1 MAGTT
6 ANLEFTTAAVSS
18 PRPPIQNPLRVYSFV
33 SLRFIVR
40 SFFYHFRFCRRAT
53 TMTSYTNGTISDVI
67 SAKVDYKCS
76 IRALESSS
84 LHESRKW
91 LCSSFWIFGYRYVV
105 YIYIYWLT
113 NWLQKQISKNLF
125 IWFISSVCSIVLIL
139 KDTLWIR

>member
-18 PRPPIQNPLRVYSFV
+18 LRPPIQNPLRVYSFV

-76 IRALESSS
+76 IHALESSS

-91 LCSSFWIFGYRYVV
+91 LCSNFWIFGYRYVV
-105 YIYIYWLT
+105 YIYIGWL
-113 NWLQKQISKNLF
+113 IDCKNRFLKICSFSLF
-125 IWFISSVCSIVLIL
+125 PAYTVLY
-139 KDTLWIR
+139 